1 MRLRLKLILIA
12 LVAAVFPF
20 AGLRFVTQMEDT
32 LRQGEESALFAQANA
47 VARAAVALDPEL
59 LTGAGAPGRIYAQ
72 AIDFEIQPDGYV
84 EDWSGLVAQP
94 QRFDKGGRLP
104 VDFLAARS
112 SAALY
117 LWFSIGDLT
126 PVWLDAFTAYPE
138 RSDHLVLDFDGARYR
153 IACSGSGS
161 APMVPL
167 DPASPPLP
175 PAACQVRARGYNVEL
190 RVPRLGQQQNFAFKV
205 VDFPVAGADL
215 PQARTGTL
223 DADQNLQPWPIVAA
237 GLDRATLAALLPSTV
252 RMRIISPDRIVL
264 RRSGSLDARAT
275 LTDSELSFRRWL
287 RAWVYRAL
295 LAPPLADPTAYRFDN
310 LKLTTQATESAL
322 QGKASAVWRPAGSRA
337 SVVLAA
343 AVPLRPEAPEQGAL
357 MLEKTSDA
365 LLIWSNRA
373 LGSLALGGVI
383 TMLLAA
389 GILFGYAGWLSFRIR
404 TLKTATENA
413 LTPDGLLRGN
423 FPKSRTVDEVGDLS
437 RSFGK
442 LLEQLGEYNDYLRT
456 LASKL
461 SHELSTPLA
470 VVRSSLENLEHENI
484 NAAARTY
491 AQRARSGAERLTQ
504 ILRAMSEATRMERA
518 IASAEG
524 ENFDMRA
531 VITGA
536 TAAYRDISGGRVI
549 ECDVPREP
557 VLFFGAPEL
566 IHQALDKLVDNALS
580 FTPEGGTITITL
592 QHAPGELNL
601 SVTNPGPAL
610 PEKMRGRL
618 FDSLVSLR
626 DGKAG
631 SPHLGLGL
639 YIVRLIAE
647 LHGGHAKAEDLA
659 DASGVVFTLKLVGIR
674 VPLKSSAVT

>member
-1 MRLRLKLILIA
+1 MRLRLKLLLIA

-20 AGLRFVTQMEDT
+20 GGLRFVAQMEDT
-32 LRQGEESALFAQANA
+32 LRQGEEGALFAQAQTL
-47 VARAAVALDPEL
+47 ARAAVALDSEL
-59 LTGAGAPGRIYAQ
+59 LSTATAPGRIYAQ
-72 AIDFEIQPDGYV
+72 DIDFELSADGYV
-84 EDWSGLVAQP
+84 EDWARIVAEP
-94 QRFDKGGRLP
+94 QRFGVGSRLP

-112 SAALY
+112 KGALY

-138 RSDHLVLDFDGARYR
+138 RSDHVLFDLDGASYR
-153 IACSGSGS
+153 IACPGSGT
-161 APMVPL
+161 AAVLAL
-167 DPASPPLP
+167 DPASPQLP
-175 PAACQVRARGYNVEL
+175 AAACQKRQRGYNVEL
-190 RVPRLGQQQNFAFKV
+190 RIPTLAKQNSLGFRV
-205 VDFPVAGADL
+205 LDFPVAGADL

-223 DADQNLQPWPIVAA
+223 DATQALVRWPIVGASVDSA
-237 GLDRATLAALLPSTV
+237 RLAALLPPGV
-252 RMRIISPDRIVL
+252 RMRIISPDRMVL
-264 RRSGSLDARAT
+264 RKSGSLDARET

-295 LAPPLADPTAYRFDN
+295 LAPKLADPNAYRFDVF
-310 LKLTTQATESAL
+310 KLQSAASESAL
-322 QGKASAVWRPAGSRA
+322 QGKLSAVWRPAGSRA

-343 AVPLRPEAPEQGAL
+343 AVPLRADAPGQGAL

-373 LGSLALGGVI
+373 LGSLIFGGVLA
-383 TMLLAA
+383 MLMAA
-389 GILFGYAGWLSFRIR
+389 AILFGYAGWLSFRIR
-404 TLKTATENA
+404 KLKTATENA
-413 LTPDGLLRGN
+413 LTPEGQLRGN

-442 LLEQLGEYNDYLRT
+442 LLEQLGEYNDYLRS

-484 NAAARTY
+484 SAGARTY
-491 AQRARSGAERLTQ
+491 AQRARSGAERLVQ
-504 ILRAMSEATRMERA
+504 ILRSMSEATRMERA

-524 ENFDMRA
+524 ETFDLRA

-536 TAAYRDISGGRVI
+536 TAAYRDIAGSRQIVC
-549 ECDVPREP
+549 EVPRDP
-557 VLFFGAPEL
+557 VNLFGAPEL

-580 FTPEGGTITITL
+580 FTPEGGQITIALQMIEGAITL
-592 QHAPGELNL
+592 A
-601 SVTNPGPAL
+601 VTNPGPRL

-618 FDSLVSLR
+618 FDSLISMR
-626 DGKAG
+626 DSKAG
-631 SPHLGLGL
+631 SSHLGLGL

-647 LHGGHAKAEDLA
+647 LHGGQAKAQDLP
-659 DASGVVFTLKLVGIR
+659 DNSGVVFTLNLVGIR
-674 VPLKSSAVT
+674 V

>member
-1 MRLRLKLILIA
+1 MRLRLKLLLIA
-12 LVAAVFPF
+12 LVAAVFPIG
-20 AGLRFVTQMEDT
+20 GLRFVSQMEDT
-32 LRQGEESALFAQANA
+32 LRQGEESALFAQAQA
-47 VARAAVALDPEL
+47 LARASAALDSEIL
-59 LTGAGAPGRIYAQ
+59 SSATAPGRIYAQ
-72 AIDFEIQPDGYV
+72 AIDFELSVDGYV
-84 EDWSGLVAQP
+84 EDWARLIAEP
-94 QRFDKGGRLP
+94 QRFGVGSRLP

-112 SAALY
+112 KGALY

-138 RSDHLVLDFDGARYR
+138 RTDHLLIDLDGASYR
-153 IACSGSGS
+153 IACSGSGMTQ
-161 APMVPL
+161 AL
-167 DPASPPLP
+167 ALEAASPPLP
-175 PAACQVRARGYNVEL
+175 AAACQKRARGYNIEL
-190 RVPRLGQQQNFAFKV
+190 RIPTLGKQNSFGFRV
-205 VDFPVAGADL
+205 LDFPVAGADL

-223 DADQNLQPWPIVAA
+223 DATQAMVRWPIVAA
-237 GLDRATLAALLPSTV
+237 SLDNAKLAALLPPGV
-252 RMRIISPDRIVL
+252 RLRIISPDRMVL
-264 RRSGSLDARAT
+264 RKSGSLDARDT

-295 LAPPLADPTAYRFDN
+295 LAPPLADANAYRFDV
-310 LKLTTQATESAL
+310 LKLETAASEAAL
-322 QGKASAVWRPAGSRA
+322 QGKLSAVWRPAGSRA

-343 AVPLRPEAPEQGAL
+343 AVPLLADAPGEGAL

-373 LGSLALGGVI
+373 LGGLIFGGVL
-383 TMLLAA
+383 TMILAA
-389 GILFGYAGWLSFRIR
+389 AVLFGYAGWLSFRIR
-404 TLKTATENA
+404 KLKTATENA
-413 LTPDGLLRGN
+413 LTPEGLLRGN
-423 FPKSRTVDEVGDLS
+423 FPKSRTIDEVGDLS

-484 NAAARTY
+484 SAGARTY
-491 AQRARSGAERLTQ
+491 AQRARSGAERLVQ

-524 ENFDMRA
+524 ESFDLRA

-536 TAAYRDISGGRVI
+536 TAAYRDIAGSRQIVC
-549 ECDVPREP
+549 EVPKDP
-557 VLFFGAPEL
+557 VTLFGAPEL

-580 FTPEGGTITITL
+580 FTADGGQITIAL
-592 QHAPGELNL
+592 RHVEGAIHLD
-601 SVTNPGPAL
+601 VTNPGPRL

-618 FDSLVSLR
+618 FDSLVSMR

-647 LHGGHAKAEDLA
+647 LHSGYAKAQDLA
-659 DASGVVFTLKLVGIR
+659 DESGVVVTLHLVGIR
-674 VPLKSSAVT
+674 PAAKSVVAS